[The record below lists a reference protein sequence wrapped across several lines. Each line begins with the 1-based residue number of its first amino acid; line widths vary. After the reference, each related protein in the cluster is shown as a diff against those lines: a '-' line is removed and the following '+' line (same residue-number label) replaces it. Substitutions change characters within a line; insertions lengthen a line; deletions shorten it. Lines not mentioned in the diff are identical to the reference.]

1 MEAIELRNLYGWL
14 VRLRVLLG
22 RMAHPALDGG
32 GNGYGNNFGWNYKK
46 SILDYRYGEGNKTFW
61 PFDLN

>member
-32 GNGYGNNFGWNYKK
+32 GNGICSSHKEVV
-46 SILDYRYGEGNKTFW
+46 S
-61 PFDLN
+61 